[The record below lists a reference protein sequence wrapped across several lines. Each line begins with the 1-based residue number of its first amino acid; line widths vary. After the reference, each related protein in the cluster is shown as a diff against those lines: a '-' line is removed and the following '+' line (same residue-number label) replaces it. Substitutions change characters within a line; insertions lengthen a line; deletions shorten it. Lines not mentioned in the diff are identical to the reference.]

1 MIPTIQSYIT
11 PLYNTMVR
19 YVITIKYVMCDL
31 SLSILTAIF
40 QVDLG

>member
-1 MIPTIQSYIT
+1 LEFFHVLDDS
-11 PLYNTMVR
+11 
-19 YVITIKYVMCDL
+19 L

>member
-1 MIPTIQSYIT
+1 MFWMI
-11 PLYNTMVR
+11 
-19 YVITIKYVMCDL
+19 L